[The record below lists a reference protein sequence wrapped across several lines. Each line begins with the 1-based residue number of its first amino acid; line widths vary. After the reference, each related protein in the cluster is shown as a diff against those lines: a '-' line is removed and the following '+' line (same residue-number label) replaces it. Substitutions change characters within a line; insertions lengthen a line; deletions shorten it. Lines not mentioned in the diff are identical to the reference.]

1 MSLKRFNQKPT
12 IPNMTCAVLYLKGI
26 RVEVVPDGM
35 LVNDMDWST
44 DTGAMSIWS
53 DTRLPEGA
61 CITTRASVPTGDAEL
76 RKVYGWS

>member
-12 IPNMTCAVLYLKGI
+12 IPNMTCAVL
-26 RVEVVPDGM
+26 VPDGM